1 MILVLTP
8 NPALDLTYRLPQL
21 LVGESQRAEPAIERP
36 GGKGLNV
43 ARVLN
48 AQGHSVRA
56 LLPLGGHSGQLIADA
71 LTALRLP
78 HTIVPVAGQ
87 TRRTLALV
95 TDHETSNINE
105 TGQPLTDSEWQRFIA
120 AFQRAAEAAQVVVIS
135 GSLPPDTP
143 ETLLPELVAVA
154 RAAGAYCLA
163 DVSGDALL
171 AAAASGVDLLKPNEV
186 ELTAATGI
194 ADPVAAAEHLV
205 SLGARL
211 VLVSRGADGIIA
223 VSGVDREVSGI
234 GGGSGQAAQQ
244 SVRQPVQEA
253 GLPVRWARLGRSLSG
268 NPTGAGDAA
277 VAACA
282 AHFLTHEQAAT
293 ASPVPFSGEALDA
306 MLTDAVAW
314 STAAVLAPVAGEIAD
329 PKQFYSEILVSDY
342 TVRTEG

>member
-21 LVGESQRAEPAIERP
+21 LAGESQRAEPAIERP

-48 AQGHSVRA
+48 AQGHPVRA
-56 LLPLGGHSGQLIADA
+56 LLPLGGHTGQLIADA
-71 LTALRLP
+71 LAALRLP
-78 HTIVPVAGQ
+78 HTIVSVAGQ

-105 TGQPLTDSEWQRFIA
+105 TGQPLTASEWQRFLA
-120 AFQRAAEAAQVVVIS
+120 AFRLAAETARVIVIS
-135 GSLPPDTP
+135 GSLPPNTP
-143 ETLLPELVAVA
+143 ETLLPELVTAA
-154 RAAGAYCLA
+154 KAAGAYCLA

-171 AAAASGVDLLKPNEV
+171 AAAASGVDLLKPNEA

-194 ADPVAAAEHLV
+194 ADPVAAAAHLV

-223 VSGVDREVSGI
+223 VSAADREVSGI
-234 GGGSGQAAQQ
+234 GGGSGQA
-244 SVRQPVQEA
+244 E
-253 GLPVRWARLGRSLSG
+253 LPVRWARLGRSLSG

-282 AHFLTHEQAAT
+282 AHFLAHAQAAT
-293 ASPVPFSGEALDA
+293 SSAVPFSGAALDT

-314 STAAVLAPVAGEIAD
+314 SAAAVLAPAAGEITD
-329 PKQFYSEILVSDY
+329 PEQFYSEILVSDY
-342 TVRTEG
+342 AVRAEG